1 MASTADHLERI
12 FAAMA
17 DAEVDVLILGREA
30 NARYVSGASRLWL
43 AGTRPFAPGCVVV
56 RASAAVHLLSVTDD
70 GVPISVPPERLYP
83 ISWNPAN
90 LIGAVAA
97 AAAGV
102 PVRRVGVDGMSPL
115 FAQLLRSVFPNAEL
129 SDGEA
134 LLRAV
139 RRVKTADDVTGI
151 RAAVAVAEQAFDAV
165 RDAATPG
172 VRMGVLK
179 GVFEE
184 RMAQLG
190 VTTPAFEP
198 RIEVHGSDW
207 SMRAG
212 VIRDGWEGSFA
223 RTWPGGGAA
232 ARAAIAAAVDVC
244 RPGVTVADL
253 ESRGLAVEGVG
264 LGHEEVRADDVLVPN
279 MVVYLEATVE
289 DVVHGDPV
297 WITRDGAEVLTS
309 RS

>member
-1 MASTADHLERI
+1 
-12 FAAMA
+12 MA

-30 NARYVSGASRLWL
+30 NARYVSGAARLWL
-43 AGTRPFAPGCVVV
+43 AGTRPFAPGCVVI
-56 RASAAVHLLSVTDD
+56 RASTAVHLLSVTDD
-70 GVPISVPPERLYP
+70 GVPSSVPAERLYP
-83 ISWNPAN
+83 ISWNPVN
-90 LIGAVAA
+90 LIGAVATA
-97 AAAGV
+97 TAGV

-151 RAAVAVAEQAFDAV
+151 QAAVAVTEQAFDAV

-172 VRMGVLK
+172 VSVAVLK

-198 RIEVHGSDW
+198 RIEVHRRDW

-212 VIRDGWEGSFA
+212 VIRAGWEGSLA
-223 RTWPGGGAA
+223 RTWPGGGA

-264 LGHEEVRADDVLVPN
+264 LGHEEVRADDVLAPN

-289 DVVHGDPV
+289 DAVHGDPV
-297 WITRDGAEVLTS
+297 WITGDGAQILTS